1 MIVPAYKVTTVF
13 DISQTSGKELPRIA
27 AELQGDIAEY
37 QRFMQA
43 VKDSSPVPIEIRKI
57 SKENVNG
64 YYSQTL
70 KKIVLQEGMSEM
82 QTIKTALHELSHA
95 VLHDADTGEEKEQD
109 LDRRTKEVQ
118 AESVAYTVCQHYG
131 IDTSEYSF
139 GYIAGWS
146 SDKKMDEFR
155 DSLKT
160 IRDAAAE
167 IIQTMDAKLYPDK
180 EQKKQKM
187 QEKHSVR
194 RHG

>member
-95 VLHDADTGEEKEQD
+95 VLHDADTGKEKEQD

-146 SDKKMDEFR
+146 SDKKMDEFK